1 MLKTLQISIRKMKLH
16 TECKRYSSLITGTE
30 KLQCYC
36 LLQFSRTYKVFPRKK
51 LDVTKIF
58 TERNFITPLRAMNEY
73 LLKPTDLEE
82 LRKIQRRSP
91 YEESPPIN
99 VYLRKDVELK
109 AIEVWGSMEALQ
121 RELKKKRELELKN
134 KREAILRGSGR
145 VVMTAVMI
153 NGANFAFKL
162 ITWLYTGSH
171 SMFAEAIHSL
181 ADTCN
186 QIILAFGI
194 RKSIQRPDV
203 DHPYGYHNMR
213 YVASLISG
221 VGIFCFGTGISIYHG
236 IMGIFF
242 PEVIES
248 LYWRNGA
255 NFAFKLITWLYTGSH
270 SMFAEAIHSL
280 ADTCNQ
286 IILAF
291 GIRKSIQRPD
301 VDHPYGYHNMRYV
314 ASLISGVGIF
324 CFGTGISI
332 YHGIMGIFF
341 PEVIES
347 LYWAFFILGG
357 SLISEGGTLSKYIR
371 SSTEEILVSSR
382 RLPKHYF
389 MNKTCITIPVHLLS
403 LLLILH
409 CYFITVLRS
418 RDPSLNVVLL
428 EDLAAVI
435 GVLIAGSCMGLTSYM
450 GNPIYDAAGSLLVGG
465 LLGTVASFIIYTNIA
480 ALVGRSIPAD
490 TMLQI
495 NKELENDV
503 MIRALHDVKATDMG
517 NNFVRYKA
525 EVDFDGRELSR
536 SYLDSQDLEM
546 LLNEMQ
552 KVKTIEEV
560 EAFMLRHGEN
570 IVDML
575 GGEVD
580 RIEKGLKKRHPEVR
594 HVDLEVL

>member
-134 KREAILRGSGR
+134 KDDILNVKKILKDYSRSTEVKEEAKKREAILRGSGR

-248 LYWRNGA
+248 LYW
-255 NFAFKLITWLYTGSH
+255 
-270 SMFAEAIHSL
+270 
-280 ADTCNQ
+280 
-286 IILAF
+286 
-291 GIRKSIQRPD
+291 
-301 VDHPYGYHNMRYV
+301 
-314 ASLISGVGIF
+314 
-324 CFGTGISI
+324 
-332 YHGIMGIFF
+332 
-341 PEVIES
+341 
-347 LYWAFFILGG
+347 AFFILGG
-357 SLISEGGTLSKYIR
+357 SLISEGGTLLIAFNEVKKNARIEGLS
-371 SSTEEILVSSR
+371 ILE
-382 RLPKHYF
+382 Y
-389 MNKTCITIPVHLLS
+389 
-403 LLLILH
+403 
-409 CYFITVLRS
+409 VLRS

-435 GVLIAGSCMGLTSYM
+435 GVIIAGSCMGLTSYM

>member
-1 MLKTLQISIRKMKLH
+1 MFKYLQISARKIKLKV
-16 TECKRYSSLITGTE
+16 ECKNYLSFPVEIARYKSHRFFE
-30 KLQCYC
+30 
-36 LLQFSRTYKVFPRKK
+36 FSRNYKGFNGCFVFLIPIHSISPYSTRSFTFFDFHLSVYKFYQINKLFSNEPSEPKNQETKITRPSTKNGKQSIKSTIVKVFPRKK
-51 LDVTKIF
+51 LDVTQIF

-73 LLKPTDLEE
+73 LLKPSDLEE

-99 VYLRKDVELK
+99 VYLRKDVEIK

-121 RELKKKRELELKN
+121 RELKKKRELEMKNKDDIFNVKKILKDYGRSTEVAEEAK

-162 ITWLYTGSH
+162 VTWLYTGSH
-171 SMFAEAIHSL
+171 SMFAETIHSL

-213 YVASLISG
+213 HVASLISG
-221 VGIFCFGTGISIYHG
+221 VGIFCFGTGL
-236 IMGIFF
+236 
-242 PEVIES
+242 S
-248 LYWRNGA
+248 L
-255 NFAFKLITWLYTGSH
+255 
-270 SMFAEAIHSL
+270 
-280 ADTCNQ
+280 
-286 IILAF
+286 
-291 GIRKSIQRPD
+291 
-301 VDHPYGYHNMRYV
+301 
-314 ASLISGVGIF
+314 
-324 CFGTGISI
+324 

-357 SLISEGGTLSKYIR
+357 SLISEGGTL
-371 SSTEEILVSSR
+371 LVAFNEVKKNAR
-382 RLPKHYF
+382 REK
-389 MNKTCITIPVHLLS
+389 LS
-403 LLLILH
+403 IIE
-409 CYFITVLRS
+409 YVLRS

-435 GVLIAGSCMGLTSYM
+435 GVIIAGSCMGLTSYM

-490 TMLQI
+490 SMLQI

-546 LLNEMQ
+546 LLKEMQ
-552 KVKTIEEV
+552 QVKTIEEV

-580 RIEKGLKKRHPEVR
+580 RIETGLKKRHPEVR